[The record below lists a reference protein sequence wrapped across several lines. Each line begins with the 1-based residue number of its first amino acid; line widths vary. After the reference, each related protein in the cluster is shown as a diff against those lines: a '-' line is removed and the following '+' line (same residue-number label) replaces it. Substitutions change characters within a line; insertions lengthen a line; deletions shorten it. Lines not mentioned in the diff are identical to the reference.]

1 MPSRAPVLVRGVLDT
16 NVLVSGLIGEQGPP
30 RQLIDAW
37 LEGRYTLVTS
47 LYQAEELNHTLSYP
61 RIASRLRLEETEL
74 NLILAALLS
83 EAEVT
88 PGLVELPGVTG
99 DPKDDPLL
107 ACAVEG
113 NADYLVSGDR
123 DLLDLGEYEGIQIV
137 SPRQFARILNL

>member
-1 MPSRAPVLVRGVLDT
+1 LDT
-16 NVLVSGLIGEQGPP
+16 NVLISGLIGEDGPP

-47 LYQAEELNHTLSYP
+47 LYQADELNHVLSYP

-74 NLILAALLS
+74 NLILAALLC
-83 EAEVT
+83 EAEIT
-88 PGLVELPGVTG
+88 PGLVELPGVTR

-113 NADYLVSGDR
+113 NAHYLISGDR
-123 DLLDLGEYEGIQIV
+123 DLLDLGEYEGIRIV
-137 SPRQFARILNL
+137 SPRQFVGILNL